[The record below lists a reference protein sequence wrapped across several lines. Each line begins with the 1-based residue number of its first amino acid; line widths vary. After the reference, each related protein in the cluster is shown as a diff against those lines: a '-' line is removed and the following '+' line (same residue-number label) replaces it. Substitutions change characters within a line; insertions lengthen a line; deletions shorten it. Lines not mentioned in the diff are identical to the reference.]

1 MILKGCEKRVVHVKS
16 PENPLFEEAYFFLK
30 NQNTSAFAQADLWRE
45 AEKIVNQSLLENI
58 QGEEKRVPN
67 RLFYLL
73 SFTVG
78 ALVGIGGTALIF
90 VI

>member
-1 MILKGCEKRVVHVKS
+1 MVLKGCEKRVVHVKS

-30 NQNTSAFAQADLWRE
+30 NQNSCALAPTELWRE

-58 QGEEKRVPN
+58 QGDKKQMSN

-73 SFTVG
+73 SFIAGT
-78 ALVGIGGTALIF
+78 LLGIGSTAFIF
-90 VI
+90 LV

>member
-1 MILKGCEKRVVHVKS
+1 MVLKGCEKRVVHVKS

-30 NQNTSAFAQADLWRE
+30 NQNTSAVAPSDLWRE

-58 QGEEKRVPN
+58 QGDENRVSN

-73 SFTVG
+73 SFIIG
-78 ALVGIGGTALIF
+78 AFVGIGSTTLIF
-90 VI
+90 LI

>member
-1 MILKGCEKRVVHVKS
+1 MVLKGCEKRVVHVKS

-30 NQNTSAFAQADLWRE
+30 NQKSAALSSTDLWRE

-58 QGEEKRVPN
+58 QGEEKRETN

-73 SFTVG
+73 SFIVG
-78 ALVGIGGTALIF
+78 TFVGIGSTTLIF
-90 VI
+90 LL

>member
-1 MILKGCEKRVVHVKS
+1 MILKGCEKRIVHVKS
-16 PENPLFEEAYFFLK
+16 PENPLFEEAFFFLK
-30 NQNTSAFAQADLWRE
+30 NQNGISSPPSELWRE

-58 QGEEKRVPN
+58 PGEEKKISS

-78 ALVGIGGTALIF
+78 AFVGIGTTMLVF
-90 VI
+90 LL

>member
-1 MILKGCEKRVVHVKS
+1 MILKGCEKRIVHVKS
-16 PENPLFEEAYFFLK
+16 PENPLFEEAFFFLK
-30 NQNTSAFAQADLWRE
+30 NQNNFSSPPTALWRE

-58 QGEEKRVPN
+58 QGEEKKLSN

-78 ALVGIGGTALIF
+78 AFVGIGGTAL
-90 VI
+90 VLLL